1 MKNFKSLMIAA
12 LAFMASITLASC
24 SDDDDSPIGSKE
36 DLIGR
41 WESVHE
47 TGWEKEDGEIVD
59 EWDETGKS
67 LRWEFYKNG
76 ICTAQEWTGSRW
88 ESADYGTY
96 TYKNGTITIKSDEYD
111 EDDVIKVKKLTAT
124 ELVVEESYSYWDEGD
139 KYEGY
144 ICVTFEKVADFD
156 ED

>member
-12 LAFMASITLASC
+12 LAVMASITLASC

-59 EWDETGKS
+59 EWDDYGKS
-67 LRWEFYKNG
+67 LRWDFYADG
-76 ICTAQEWTGSRW
+76 TWAGQEWTGSRW
-88 ESADYGTY
+88 GSAEYGTY
-96 TYKNGTITIKSDEYD
+96 NYKGGTLTITGDDWDEPDIIK
-111 EDDVIKVKKLTAT
+111 VIKLTSSG
-124 ELVVEESYSYWDEGD
+124 LVVEGSYSEREYGI
-139 KYEGY
+139 KYEEY
-144 ICVTFEKVADFD
+144 NRITFEKVADFD